1 MKAGARAWNHSGH
14 GGYGGARAMQEG
26 QYSQTLSAHPPPPS
40 VLYNHQ
46 ECLNDIFSYIDIDIA
61 EEAKSKKL
69 ERNGSASCNQYPRS
83 SRSSSSKRV
92 SFKAEDEV
100 IFSETKNIIRL
111 AACTN
116 DFSSSLFDSYEI
128 KSLSNYVS
136 SANYD
141 VLSSDGGR
149 RSVHHDYDD
158 DDVSKKWWK
167 EFSFLYD
174 ECFPSMGMRGSSG
187 GRSSKRP
194 HLWFNFMAVKK
205 YGPPSLCGSSQ
216 VLFSGTRSRARS

>member
-1 MKAGARAWNHSGH
+1 MTTRAWYHSGH
-14 GGYGGARAMQEG
+14 GGAGAMQEG
-26 QYSQTLSAHPPPPS
+26 QYSNIMKKQQPLSANPPPS
-40 VLYNHQ
+40 VVPYNHDY
-46 ECLNDIFSYIDIDIA
+46 LNDIFSYIDLDIA
-61 EEAKSKKL
+61 KEAVCKKPDF
-69 ERNGSASCNQYPRS
+69 NGSASCNQYPRS

-100 IFSETKNIIRL
+100 VFSETKNIIKL

-141 VLSSDGGR
+141 VLSYDGGR
-149 RSVHHDYDD
+149 HSVHGD

-174 ECFPSMGMRGSSG
+174 ECFPGVGMRGSTG
-187 GRSSKRP
+187 GRGRR
-194 HLWFNFMAVKK
+194 HLWFNFMPIKK
-205 YGPPSLCGSSQ
+205 YGPASLCGSTQ
-216 VLFSGTRSRARS
+216 VHFSATRSRARS

>member
-1 MKAGARAWNHSGH
+1 MELERMKVAARAWYHSGH
-14 GGYGGARAMQEG
+14 GGAGAMQEG
-26 QYSQTLSAHPPPPS
+26 QYPNSMKRPLSAHPPPP
-40 VLYNHQ
+40 VPYNHA
-46 ECLNDIFSYIDIDIA
+46 CLNDIFSYIDLDIA
-61 EEAKSKKL
+61 EESASKKPDF
-69 ERNGSASCNQYPRS
+69 NGSASCNQYARS

-100 IFSETKNIIRL
+100 VFSETKNIIRS

-141 VLSSDGGR
+141 VLSYDGGR
-149 RSVHHDYDD
+149 HSVHGD

-174 ECFPSMGMRGSSG
+174 ECFPSVGMRGSSG
-187 GRSSKRP
+187 SRSSRR
-194 HLWFNFMAVKK
+194 HLWFNFMPIKK
-205 YGPPSLCGSSQ
+205 YGPPSLCSSTQ
-216 VLFSGTRSRARS
+216 VLFSATRSRARS